1 MDLTPESG
9 SLLTKPND
17 QEYAVSERKP
27 SLYNPLT
34 TYHLPR
40 GEAKHYQQQFADMY
54 FARLAQ
60 LKPAVKSVATEAFS
74 EFEISGEQAR
84 YVDRVLDVRQGDL
97 CWVIGTVYMDMPLK
111 PNVLDDL
118 GKEHWIA
125 APPPR
130 ERYTGAGEEVMLED
144 ESGRLRLT
152 GDALKSVVLV
162 TGTIIAVLGT
172 ENKDGDFEVLDLRTP
187 DLPRQPTRWERDD
200 GDAAIK
206 GKSVLKKRS
215 ASGKVAIV
223 SGLAFSGDEGDSFAL
238 DLLQEWLMGEI
249 ASASGQTSA
258 ADISRLII
266 AGNSFSHSSP
276 IPSREDAIA
285 AKKSNI
291 KKYGYDAASYNAAP
305 SDRLDLWLSAL
316 LPSLPITLLPGST
329 DPTSTVMPQQPIHA
343 AMFPHSRAYM
353 ELGGATSQKEPRP
366 PSWFD
371 STTNPC
377 DFDCD
382 GWRFL
387 VGGGQ
392 TLDDILKYI
401 TPASPTAGPSN
412 DERTEM
418 MEAMLR
424 WRLAAP
430 TAPDTLPCYP
440 FQDGDKFVIK
450 ECPHIYIMGNQPRF
464 ETGVIEGPQGQ
475 EVRLISVPRFRETG
489 EVVVLDLESLE
500 VEIVRI
506 EIFSDEDGG
515 GE

>member
-1 MDLTPESG
+1 MELSTDSQ
-9 SLLTKPND
+9 SLLAKPSG
-17 QEYAVSERKP
+17 QEYPTMERKQ
-27 SLYNPLT
+27 SIYNPLP
-34 TYHLPR
+34 TYILPR

-54 FARLAQ
+54 FARLAL

-74 EFEISGEQAR
+74 DFEVAGEQAR

-130 ERYTGAGEEVMLED
+130 QTYTGAGEQVMLED

-152 GDALKSVVLV
+152 GASLRSVVLV
-162 TGTIIAVLGT
+162 TGAIIAVLGT
-172 ENKDGDFEVLDLRTP
+172 ENADGDFEVLDLRTP

-200 GDAAIK
+200 GDAAMK
-206 GKSVLKKRS
+206 GKSVLQKRPS
-215 ASGKVAIV
+215 SGKVAIV
-223 SGLAFSGDEGDSFAL
+223 SGLAFSGDEGDSLAA
-238 DLLQEWLMGEI
+238 DLLLEWLLGET
-249 ASASGQTSA
+249 SSPSEQTSA
-258 ADISRLII
+258 SEISRLII

-276 IPSREDAIA
+276 IPSREDMIA
-285 AKKSNI
+285 AKKYGA
-291 KKYGYDAASYNAAP
+291 KKYGYDAAAYNAAP
-305 SDRLDLWLSAL
+305 SERLDHWLSSL
-316 LPSLPITLLPGST
+316 LPSLPITLRPGST

-343 AMFPHSRAYM
+343 AMFPHSRPYM
-353 ELGGATSQKEPRP
+353 DLAPSSPS

-371 STTNPC
+371 STTNPV

-392 TLDDILKYI
+392 TLDDVLKYI
-401 TPASPTAGPSN
+401 SSS
-412 DERTEM
+412 DERVEM

-424 WRLAAP
+424 WRLTAP

-440 FQDGDKFVIK
+440 FQDGDRFVLK
-450 ECPHIYIMGNQPRF
+450 ECPHVYVVGNQPRF
-464 ETGVIEGPQGQ
+464 ETGVVEGPLGQ
-475 EVRLISVPRFRETG
+475 MVRLVAVPKFKETG
-489 EVVVLDLESLE
+489 EVVLLDMETLE
-500 VEIVRI
+500 VEIVKV
-506 EIFSDEDGG
+506 EIVG

>member
-1 MDLTPESG
+1 MELSPGSQ
-9 SLLTKPND
+9 SLLAKPSGE
-17 QEYAVSERKP
+17 EYPTMERKQ
-27 SLYNPLT
+27 SIYNPLP
-34 TYHLPR
+34 TYTLPR

-54 FARLAQ
+54 FARLAM

-74 EFEISGEQAR
+74 GFEIAGEQAR

-130 ERYTGAGEEVMLED
+130 ETYTGAGEQVMLED

-152 GDALKSVVLV
+152 GASLSSVVLV
-162 TGTIIAVLGT
+162 TGAIIAVLGT
-172 ENKDGDFEVLDLRTP
+172 ENRDGDFEVLDLQTP

-206 GKSVLKKRS
+206 GKSLMQKRS
-215 ASGKVAIV
+215 PSGKVAIV
-223 SGLAFSGDEGDSFAL
+223 SGLAFSGDEGDSLAA
-238 DLLQEWLMGEI
+238 DLLLEWLLGE
-249 ASASGQTSA
+249 ASSPAEQTSA
-258 ADISRLII
+258 ANISRLII

-276 IPSREDAIA
+276 IPSREDMIA
-285 AKKSNI
+285 AKKSGA
-291 KKYGYDAASYNAAP
+291 KKYSYDATAYNAAP
-305 SDRLDLWLSAL
+305 SQRLDLWLSSL

-343 AMFPHSRAYM
+343 AMFPLSRPYM
-353 ELGGATSQKEPRP
+353 ELGQSQT

-371 STTNPC
+371 STTNPA

-387 VGGGQ
+387 AGGGQ
-392 TLDDILKYI
+392 TLDDVLKYI
-401 TPASPTAGPSN
+401 SS
-412 DERTEM
+412 DERVEM

-424 WRLAAP
+424 WRLTAP

-440 FQDGDKFVIK
+440 FQDGDKFVLK
-450 ECPHIYIMGNQPRF
+450 ECPHVYVMGNQPSF
-464 ETGVIEGPQGQ
+464 ETGVVEGPQGQ
-475 EVRLISVPRFRETG
+475 MVRLIAVPRFKETG
-489 EVVVLDLESLE
+489 KVVLLDLESLE
-500 VEIVRI
+500 VEVVKI
-506 EIFSDEDGG
+506 EVF
-515 GE
+515 GEE

>member
-1 MDLTPESG
+1 M
-9 SLLTKPND
+9 
-17 QEYAVSERKP
+17 ERKQ
-27 SLYNPLT
+27 SIYNPLP
-34 TYHLPR
+34 TYTLPR

-54 FARLAQ
+54 FARLAL
-60 LKPAVKSVATEAFS
+60 LKPAVKSVGTEAFS
-74 EFEISGEQAR
+74 DFSIRGEQAR

-130 ERYTGAGEEVMLED
+130 ETYTGAGEQVMLED

-152 GDALKSVVLV
+152 GGSLGSVVLV
-162 TGTIIAVLGT
+162 TGAIIAVLGT
-172 ENKDGDFEVLDLRTP
+172 ENSDGDFEVLDIRTP

-206 GKSVLKKRS
+206 GKSVLQKKS
-215 ASGKVAIV
+215 PSGKVAIV
-223 SGLAFSGDEGDSFAL
+223 SGLAFSGDEGDSLAAE
-238 DLLQEWLMGEI
+238 LLLEWLLGETSSTSEQTA
-249 ASASGQTSA
+249 AS
-258 ADISRLII
+258 DISRLVI

-276 IPSREDAIA
+276 IPSREDMIA
-285 AKKSNI
+285 AKKSGA
-291 KKYGYDAASYNAAP
+291 KKYGYDAAAYNAAP
-305 SDRLDLWLSAL
+305 SERLDLWLSRL
-316 LPSLPITLLPGST
+316 LPSIPITLLPGST

-343 AMFPHSRAYM
+343 AMFPHSRRYM
-353 ELGGATSQKEPRP
+353 ELGQSQS

-371 STTNPC
+371 STTNPV

-401 TPASPTAGPSN
+401 TSEG
-412 DERTEM
+412 RTEM

-440 FQDGDKFVIK
+440 FQDGDRFVLK
-450 ECPHIYIMGNQPRF
+450 ECPHVYVMGNQPRF
-464 ETGVIEGPQGQ
+464 ETGVVEGPQGQ
-475 EVRLISVPRFRETG
+475 AVRLVAVPRFKDTG
-489 EVVVLDLESLE
+489 EVVLLDLETLE
-500 VEIVRI
+500 VEIVKI
-506 EIFSDEDGG
+506 EIFG